1 MSTPEATGAAT
12 APKRGRPP
20 NPEAVARRKRE
31 LIVAAYAVFSARGY
45 TAAGVADIAEQ
56 LGIGHGTFYR
66 YFQSKRDVLDH
77 VVDYGV
83 ERVVD
88 AIGREAR
95 PDSAMSLD
103 ALMDQLRD
111 NAERLFGLLDAE
123 PGLARVILLE
133 APVVDRELTERIVGI
148 VDAFGATTA
157 ACLVHGMRVGFVRP
171 GLNAAAVGRGI
182 DALLLPSVLSTL
194 RGEVDRPARRELS
207 EGLIDFIRAGIE
219 AR

>member
-1 MSTPEATGAAT
+1 MSTPEAPGAA
-12 APKRGRPP
+12 AARKRGRPP

-45 TAAGVADIAEQ
+45 TAAVVADIAEQ
-56 LGIGHGTFYR
+56 LEIGHGTFYR

-103 ALMDQLRD
+103 ELMRQLRD

-133 APVVDRELTERIVGI
+133 ATVVDREPRARDARGLRPPGPERRRRRPRHRR
-148 VDAFGATTA
+148 A
-157 ACLVHGMRVGFVRP
+157 APAERAGHPARGRGPPRP
-171 GLNAAAVGRGI
+171 PGAVGGADRLHPRGHRA
-182 DALLLPSVLSTL
+182 ALSC
-194 RGEVDRPARRELS
+194 ARLDDGQPYSR
-207 EGLIDFIRAGIE
+207 
-219 AR
+219 